1 MPIEPRARRC
11 ARLLLHLLE
20 QGRVSP
26 AEAARITEV
35 APRAARRDLEL
46 LAELLPLR
54 PARWG
59 RHRYWYL
66 DPGFGARNLGVL
78 DRISL
83 LVGKE
88 ITSFLQGTALH
99 DGLWRVEDEL
109 RDGVS
114 PRYARHFDR
123 KFRHHT
129 EPARSYREQ
138 TELLDDLLDALLRER
153 RVHIVHRP
161 AGGEPTERRDLEPLT
176 LVVYRRALY
185 LLVRRPDGAIRRYA
199 VDRIESLERGEPFD
213 YPRDWDPDAELGHA
227 FGFFASGP
235 AERIRLRFTSR
246 VAPYVRARHW
256 HRTQQLQ
263 DISDGSIEL
272 TMHTSG
278 RELVRFAL
286 EWGAQCRV
294 LEPRW
299 LVEEVREELRK
310 AADSYGP
317 QSSIHEH
324 DQVQTEH

>member
-1 MPIEPRARRC
+1 MSTEPRARRC

-20 QGRVSP
+20 FGRITP
-26 AEAARITEV
+26 AEAARVTETT
-35 APRAARRDLEL
+35 PRAARRDLEL
-46 LAELLPLR
+46 LADLLPLR

-59 RHRYWYL
+59 RQRYWYL

-123 KFRHHT
+123 KFRHHP

-138 TELLDDLLDALLRER
+138 TDLLDDLLDALLRER

-161 AGGEPTERRDLEPLT
+161 AGGDPGERRDLEPLT

-199 VDRIESLERGEPFD
+199 VDRIESLEQGEPFD
-213 YPRDWDPDAELGHA
+213 YPHDWDPDAELGQA
-227 FGFFASGP
+227 FGFFTSGP
-235 AERIRLRFTSR
+235 PERVRLRFTPG
-246 VAPYVRARHW
+246 VAPYVRARIW
-256 HRTQQLQ
+256 HRTQQLH
-263 DISDGSIEL
+263 DLPDGGVVL
-272 TMHTSG
+272 TMHTTG

-286 EWGAQCRV
+286 EWGSQCRV
-294 LEPRW
+294 LEPAW
-299 LVEEVREELRK
+299 LVEEVRGELKK
-310 AADSYGP
+310 AAATYETRG
-317 QSSIHEH
+317 SIPER
-324 DQVQTEH
+324 DQVPAEH